1 MSEWTSVPL
10 GSVLRRHQPRR
21 VEPGADDTV
30 RFAEVRWYG
39 EGLFVREQ
47 RHGRD
52 VKAKCYA
59 LEPGML
65 VYNRLFAWK
74 QSFAVVTDGFA
85 DVVVS
90 NELPQFE
97 VDRAVA
103 VPEFVAS
110 YCASPIFAVQALG
123 RSTGAAAVSRNR
135 LKEADFLDL
144 HIPLPPLEEQRAIL
158 DMLDAAGEAA
168 NASAAEAD
176 AADRARTAIL
186 AELFSRRDASW
197 ADRQVGAVGSVRR
210 GRRFV
215 KADYVD
221 VGIGCMH
228 YAQVHT
234 DFLAAANA
242 APAYLPE
249 AMRPRLRFAGPGSLI
264 VAGTS
269 ESRDGVLKAVA
280 WLGDEAIAVHDDAF
294 IYEHGLE
301 PRFAA
306 YAFASPLFRRQVEHV
321 LSDAKVVRVAQE
333 ALSRLML
340 PVPPWN
346 KQVEI
351 ADTMAAVDS
360 AVLALRAE
368 AEAAQ
373 RARAALQDALL
384 GNRTPVRC

>member
-1 MSEWTSVPL
+1 MPEWTSVPL
-10 GSVLRRHQPRR
+10 RSVLQYHQPRR
-21 VEPGADDTV
+21 VEPASEDTL
-30 RFAEVRWYG
+30 RFAGVRWYG
-39 EGLFVREQ
+39 EGLFVREE
-47 RHGRD
+47 RHARD

-74 QSFAVVTDGFA
+74 QSFAVVTEDFA
-85 DVVVS
+85 DIVVS
-90 NELPQFE
+90 NEFPQFE
-97 VDRAVA
+97 VDRSVA

-110 YCASPIFAVQALG
+110 YCASPIFAVHALG

-144 HIPLPPLEEQRAIL
+144 HIPLPTLEEQRAIL

-197 ADRQVGAVGSVRR
+197 ADSPVGAVGSVRR

-221 VGIGCMH
+221 AGIGCMH

-234 DFLAAANA
+234 EFLASATA

-269 ESRDGVLKAVA
+269 ENREGVLKGVA

-294 IYEHGLE
+294 IYEHSLE

-306 YAFASPLFRRQVEHV
+306 YAFASPLFRSQVGHV
-321 LSDAKVVRVAQE
+321 LSDAKVVRVTQE
-333 ALSRLML
+333 ALTRLTL
-340 PVPPWN
+340 SVPPWN
-346 KQVEI
+346 KQAEI

-360 AVLALRAE
+360 SVLALKVE

-373 RARAALQDALL
+373 KARAALQDALL
-384 GNRTPVRC
+384 SNRISAVG

>member
-1 MSEWTSVPL
+1 MPEWASVPL
-10 GSVLRRHQPRR
+10 RSVLHYHHPKR
-21 VEPGADDTV
+21 VEPASDDTV
-30 RFAEVRWYG
+30 RFAGVRWYG

-52 VKAKCYA
+52 LKAKCYA

-74 QSFAVVTDGFA
+74 QSFAVVTDDFA

-90 NELPQFE
+90 NEFPQFE
-97 VDRAVA
+97 VDRSVA
-103 VPEFVAS
+103 IPEFVAS
-110 YCASPIFAVQALG
+110 YCASPIFAVRALG

-144 HIPLPPLEEQRAIL
+144 HIPLPPLEEQRSIL
-158 DMLDAAGEAA
+158 DTLDAAGEAA
-168 NASAAEAD
+168 HASAAEVD
-176 AADRARTAIL
+176 AAERARTAIL
-186 AELFSRRDASW
+186 AELFSRQDASW
-197 ADRQVGAVGSVRR
+197 ADRPVGEMGRVRR

-228 YAQVHT
+228 YANLHT
-234 DFLAAANA
+234 DYLAAAA
-242 APAYLPE
+242 GPPAYLPE
-249 AMRPRLRFAGPGSLI
+249 AMRPRLRFASPGSLI
-264 VAGTS
+264 IAGTS
-269 ESRDGVLKAVA
+269 ENRKGVLKAVA
-280 WLGDEAIAVHDDAF
+280 WLGEEAIAVHDDAF

-333 ALSRLML
+333 ALTRLIL
-340 PVPPWN
+340 PVPPWD
-346 KQVEI
+346 KQVEM

-360 AVLALRAE
+360 AVLASKAE
-368 AEAAQ
+368 AKAAQ
-373 RARAALQDALL
+373 KARAALVDALL
-384 GNRTPVRC
+384 GNRVQVRG